1 MLIEIQCRDFVLTD
15 ALEGHVH
22 KRLCFTLSRGSSH
35 IRRVDVT
42 LSDLNGPRGGIDKR
56 CLVQI
61 RLDGLQPVVVQD
73 VQSDLYSAID
83 RAAGRAGRTVM
94 RRLALNSNRRRL
106 AATDELNRWQPSL

>member
-1 MLIEIQCRDFVLTD
+1 MLIEIHCRDFVLTD
-15 ALEGHVH
+15 ALEDHVH
-22 KRLCFTLSRGSSH
+22 KRFGFTLSRASGQ

-61 RLDGLQPVVVQD
+61 RLDGLQAVVIQD
-73 VQSDLYSAID
+73 VQSEMYSAID

-94 RRLALNSNRRRL
+94 RRLALNSSRRRT
-106 AATDELNRWQPSL
+106 AATHELNRWLPSL